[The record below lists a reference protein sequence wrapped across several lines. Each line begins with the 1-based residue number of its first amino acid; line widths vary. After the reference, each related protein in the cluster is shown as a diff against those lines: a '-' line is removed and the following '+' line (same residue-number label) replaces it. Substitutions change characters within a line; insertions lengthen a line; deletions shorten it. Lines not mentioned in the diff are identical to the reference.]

1 MTTYQPIIIIL
12 LVFTILSFFY
22 YNISRLWNKIVF
34 LFWVFMYTRKSKFFY
49 YIAIEYDYEKKEVKN
64 LNEVSNSGL
73 CSHKMLVVLARS
85 RQEKPLD
92 DGEVQA
98 LIEETKQLKALMTA
112 QQKQH
117 IIKELTKHLS
127 E

>member
-98 LIEETKQLKALMTA
+98 LIEETKQLKTLMTA